1 MFYLLIF
8 DENSFVLITNIL
20 VNKYNESEETVQ
32 KSKVTIPLKLRK
44 YVLKLH
50 FFIII
55 DVVTKQDAL
64 ILPYVATLNVI
75 QVVKDC

>member
-20 VNKYNESEETVQ
+20 VNKYNKSEETVQ

-50 FFIII
+50 FF
-55 DVVTKQDAL
+55 L
-64 ILPYVATLNVI
+64 L
-75 QVVKDC
+75 

>member
-8 DENSFVLITNIL
+8 DKNSFVLITNIL